1 MLQRLDL
8 ESYKVVTSCT
18 LENTGYELP
27 WCCDH
32 CLALSAD
39 TGDPRL
45 FVSGATRPEDR
56 SIGPAEQYLLVLD
69 ATSLELLSAHG
80 REQLCRGACS
90 ILHHIG
96 CRHTADGRFPMNL
109 MSIAIVGEELFVVDG
124 NSSGICV
131 YASRTLE
138 PIRAVLSGL
147 TAQNRGVL
155 MDDTPAGYHDY
166 NTPTA
171 MMAYGGRLYLT
182 ENTDEDSGFADDD
195 DCPEEVAYRRWVSG
209 KRVVVLTLDGE
220 VLREYV
226 SPGAWPWCER
236 IPGVACETLQRW
248 RDDNLPKHQCFWTSM
263 CVFGGQLILGDLYDD
278 GLSALTALQGL

>member
-1 MLQRLDL
+1 MLYRLDL

-96 CRHTADGRFPMNL
+96 CRHTADGRFPINL

-124 NSSGICV
+124 NSGGICV

-155 MDDTPAGYHDY
+155 MDHTPVGDRDY
-166 NTPTA
+166 NTPAA
-171 MMAYGGRLYLT
+171 MMAYGGRLYIT
-182 ENTDEDSGFADDD
+182 ENTDEGSGFEDDD

-220 VLREYV
+220 VLRE
-226 SPGAWPWCER
+226 
-236 IPGVACETLQRW
+236 
-248 RDDNLPKHQCFWTSM
+248 
-263 CVFGGQLILGDLYDD
+263 
-278 GLSALTALQGL
+278 

>member
-1 MLQRLDL
+1 MLHRLDL

-18 LENTGYELP
+18 LENTGYDLP
-27 WCCDH
+27 FGTDQ

-45 FVSGATRPEDR
+45 FVSGATRHEDR
-56 SIGPAEQYLLVLD
+56 SIGAEQSLLVLD

-90 ILHHIG
+90 ILQHIG
-96 CRHTADGRFPMNL
+96 CNHTADGRFPIYI

-124 NSSGICV
+124 NGGGICV

-147 TAQNRGVL
+147 TAH
-155 MDDTPAGYHDY
+155 TPAGHPSY
-166 NTPTA
+166 NNPIA
-171 MMAYGGRLYLT
+171 MMAYGGRLYMT
-182 ENTDEDSGFADDD
+182 ENTDEDSGYTDDH

-226 SPGAWPWCER
+226 SPNAWPWCER
-236 IPGVACETLQRW
+236 IPGVVCETLERW
-248 RDDNLPKHQCFWTSM
+248 RNDDLPKHQCFWKSM

>member
-1 MLQRLDL
+1 
-8 ESYKVVTSCT
+8 
-18 LENTGYELP
+18 
-27 WCCDH
+27 
-32 CLALSAD
+32 
-39 TGDPRL
+39 
-45 FVSGATRPEDR
+45 
-56 SIGPAEQYLLVLD
+56 
-69 ATSLELLSAHG
+69 
-80 REQLCRGACS
+80 
-90 ILHHIG
+90 
-96 CRHTADGRFPMNL
+96 
-109 MSIAIVGEELFVVDG
+109 MSIAIVGEELFLVDG
-124 NSSGICV
+124 NSGGICV

-155 MDDTPAGYHDY
+155 MDDTPAGDRDY

-171 MMAYGGRLYLT
+171 MMAYGGRLYIT
-182 ENTDEDSGFADDD
+182 ENTDEDSGFDDDD

-226 SPGAWPWCER
+226 SPNAWPWCER
-236 IPGVACETLQRW
+236 IPGVVCETLERW
-248 RDDNLPKHQCFWTSM
+248 RDGNLPKHQCFWTSM